1 MDLKGMRTFY
11 EAQLEYNFLPF
22 WFRFVDE
29 EQGGIL
35 NCISN
40 VGDKLLAGDKF
51 TWSQGR
57 WLWVLSNLY
66 ALNKRGMLTGINR
79 EDLLRWMDGTWN
91 FLCEHSIYDDGICCF
106 VLTREGEKKPDAA
119 TGRYDAS
126 IYADCFALIGM
137 SQYVKVL
144 GCEEKFPIV
153 EALYRSI
160 RSRLESGNYL
170 TEPYPVP
177 EGYTSHGIPMITLN
191 SVHEYIGMKQA
202 LGLPVEEEIA
212 YARMQLEVILD
223 KLHDGRGC
231 VREFTPNSGI
241 RSEELLLD
249 RHLKPGHTLEDAWF
263 WVEFLEQFGG
273 LEERLPQICRIVKM
287 TFEAGWDPEFGGV
300 FCFTDCLGG
309 QPKGVS
315 YGTKYEQLV
324 VDTWD
329 MKLWWV
335 HSELLYLFP
344 KLYQL
349 TGDEYFRA
357 AYEKCFTY
365 TFTTFP
371 DQKVGEWIQIRKRD
385 GSPQDKVVALP
396 VKDPFHIMRNYL
408 KLIQLT
414 LDSQM

>member
-1 MDLKGMRTFY
+1 MGAFY
-11 EAQLEYNFLPF
+11 EAQLEHNFLPF

-29 EQGGIL
+29 EHGGIL

-40 VGDKLLAGDKF
+40 VGDTLLAGDKF

-57 WLWVLSNLY
+57 WLWVLSNVYEL
-66 ALNKRGMLTGINR
+66 KQRGLLPGVQR
-79 EDLLRWMDGTWN
+79 EKLLQWMDGTWN
-91 FLCEHSIYDDGICCF
+91 FLCDYSIYGDSVCCF
-106 VLTREGEKKPDAA
+106 VLERDGVKKPDAA

-137 SQYVKVL
+137 SRYVKAL
-144 GCEEKFPIV
+144 GCREKFPAV

-160 RSRLESGNYL
+160 RSRLESGDYL

-177 EGYTSHGIPMITLN
+177 EGYISHGIPMITLN
-191 SVHEYIGMKQA
+191 SVHEYVRMKQA
-202 LGLPVEEEIA
+202 LGLAVEEDVS
-212 YARMQLEVILD
+212 YARSRLELILN
-223 KLHDGRGC
+223 KLHDGSGC
-231 VREFTPNSGI
+231 IREFTPTSGI
-241 RSEELLLD
+241 RDPELLLD

-263 WVEFLEQFGG
+263 WVEFLEEFGG
-273 LEERLPQICRIVKM
+273 LEAYLPKICHIVKT

-300 FCFTDCLGG
+300 LCFADCLGG
-309 QPKGVS
+309 QPRGVS
-315 YGTKYEQLV
+315 HGTKYEQLV
-324 VDTWD
+324 TDTWD

-344 KLYQL
+344 KLYTV
-349 TGDEYFRA
+349 TGDEYFRS

-371 DQKVGEWIQIRKRD
+371 DQRLGEWTQIRKRD

-396 VKDPFHIMRNYL
+396 VKDPFHIMRNY
-408 KLIQLT
+408 IQLIRLS
-414 LDSQM
+414 LDQQP